1 MASID
6 KKFNEC
12 LLDECKGEETAGYNA
27 FDFLTNEETH

>member
-6 KKFNEC
+6 KFNEC
-12 LLDECKGEETAGYNA
+12 LLDECKGGEIAGYNA